1 MVLEARN
8 LLKQL
13 SSTDRSIATALV
25 GGNYTDD
32 KLQEI
37 INALHSFDYDA
48 AAKEIYGTTYPDW
61 KKRHQKKATDEQL

>member
-13 SSTDRSIATALV
+13 SSTDRSIAKALV
-25 GGNYTDD
+25 GGNYTDY

-48 AAKEIYGTTYPDW
+48 AAKEVYGMTYPDW